1 MSIIGRFNYDAENNT
16 YAGDLLT
23 LTLQRGNM
31 RLVPNKK
38 SRDEE
43 PDYRVV
49 ASTPL
54 GDVEFGAAWKRTGE
68 HSGRDFLS
76 VRFDDPA
83 MPESLYASLFM
94 DDDGK
99 NARLIWSRKKPEQ
112 KNASEPVPAEAK
124 KAAKPK
130 KAA

>member
-1 MSIIGRFNYDAENNT
+1 MSIIGRFIYDAGNDT

-23 LTLQRGNM
+23 LTLQRGSM

-38 SRDEE
+38 SRVEE

-54 GDVEFGAAWKRTGE
+54 GDVEFGAAWKRTGRT
-68 HSGRDFLS
+68 SGQDFLS
-76 VRFDDPA
+76 VSFDDPA
-83 MPESLYASLFM
+83 MPETLYASLFVA
-94 DDDGK
+94 DDGE
-99 NARLIWSRKKPEQ
+99 NATLVWKRKKSEQ
-112 KNASEPVPAEAK
+112 RNVSEPMPVATAK
-124 KAAKPK
+124 AVKPK